1 MNQEMKRFNSILV
14 ANRGEI
20 AMRVMRTARSLG
32 YRTIAVYS
40 DVDANAPHVKFADEA
55 VFIGTAPASESYLC
69 VEKIL
74 KAAMDTQ
81 AGAVHPGYGF
91 LSENAKF
98 AEMCAEAGIVFIG
111 PNAKAIELMGNK
123 AAAKRRMI
131 KASVP
136 CVPGYEAEDQSDE
149 TLIAAA
155 GEIGFPIMV
164 KAAAGGGGRGMRLV
178 QDAND
183 LPAAISSARSEA
195 LAAFGSEQMILEKAI
210 LWPRHVEVQVFADAH
225 GNVIH
230 LGERDCSVQ
239 RRHQKVIEEAPCPV
253 ITPDLRA
260 AMGKAAVDA
269 ARSID
274 YLGAGTVEF
283 LLDASGDFYFI
294 EMNTRLQVEHPVT
307 EMVTSLDLVALQISV
322 AQGDPLPVDQD
333 DISVTGHAVEARLYA
348 EDPANAFLPMS
359 GQVDLW
365 QPAKGEGVRIDAGIE
380 TGSEVPPFYDP
391 LMAKLI
397 GWGPDRKTAIAR
409 LNAALD
415 NSLLFGIPT
424 NKGFLSDILSNE
436 TFVRGEATTAFIT
449 DEFPDDEMKPAH
461 LSARGAMIA
470 AVLQYEAA
478 RERSMKAGLGI
489 NPELANFSSGG
500 LLETAF
506 QYTRERETFDVCVKT
521 RGDGYEVKC
530 SGETAKITVE
540 FIEPHNT
547 RLLVNTSTVSVGF
560 LIPKRG
566 TIHMEHDGKTFTLCN
581 TLEIATANEETVG
594 GKNVVAPMHGT
605 VLSIDVSV
613 GDKVTR
619 GTKLAVLEAMKMQH
633 TITAEI
639 DGTVVK
645 SCVDVGSQIAGNDL
659 ILVIEPSEENNV

>member
-20 AMRVMRTARSLG
+20 ALRVMRTARSLG

-69 VEKIL
+69 AERIL
-74 KAAMDTQ
+74 RVAVDTQ
-81 AGAVHPGYGF
+81 AGAIHPGYGF
-91 LSENAKF
+91 LSENAEF
-98 AEMCAEAGIVFIG
+98 AEMCAEAGIQFIG

-131 KASVP
+131 QAGVP

-149 TLIAAA
+149 TLIAAV

-178 QDAND
+178 QDAPD
-183 LPAAISSARSEA
+183 LPAAISAAQSEA
-195 LAAFGSEQMILEKAI
+195 MAAFGSEQMILEKAI
-210 LWPRHVEVQVFADAH
+210 FRPRHVEVQVFADAH

-253 ITPDLRA
+253 MTPELRA
-260 AMGKAAVDA
+260 SIGKAAVDA
-269 ARSID
+269 ARSIN

-307 EMVTSLDLVALQISV
+307 EMITGLDLVALQISV
-322 AQGDPLPVDQD
+322 AQGDPLPVGQD
-333 DISVTGHAVEARLYA
+333 DISLTGHAVEARLYA

-365 QPAKGEGVRIDAGIE
+365 QPAQGEGVRIDAGIE

-415 NSLLFGIPT
+415 NSLLFGVPT
-424 NKGFLSDILSNE
+424 NKGFLSSILGNE

-478 RERSMKAGLGI
+478 RERSMQAGLGI
-489 NPELANFSSGG
+489 NPELANFSSSG

-521 RGDGYEVKC
+521 RGDGYEVNC
-530 SGETAKITVE
+530 GDETANITVE
-540 FIEPHNT
+540 LIEPNNA
-547 RLLVNTSTVSVGF
+547 RMRFNDATVSVGF

-566 TIHMEHDGKTFTLCN
+566 TIHLEHDGTTFTLCN
-581 TLEIATANEETVG
+581 TFEIATANEEAVG
-594 GKNVVAPMHGT
+594 GTNVVAPMHGT
-605 VLSIDVSV
+605 LLSIDVSV
-613 GDKVTR
+613 GDKVTK

-633 TITAEI
+633 AITVEI

-645 SCVDVGSQIAGNDL
+645 ICIEPGSQIAGNDL
-659 ILVIEPSEENNV
+659 ILVIEPSEEK